1 MKRLRS
7 LGLCLVGVVVLGA
20 ILASGVQAAKTKPKP
35 ITGPIKITSTTK
47 EAELSTAPVTVKCKK
62 GTDVGEVNGPKT
74 GNDTVTFE
82 ECEAL
87 EKKCQS
93 EGAPAG
99 VIKTF
104 ELENE
109 LGWISK
115 EKEEV
120 GIDFK
125 PGPEN
130 AKYLAEFKC
139 EGLGVKVSGSVI
151 GRIGP
156 LNKMG
161 VETSEDFTGEGVT
174 QDPTKFEG
182 EPEDTLRTFTTL
194 SGNEGLKSLQKVEGT
209 TKDDEVEGRKDP
221 AEIRTLG
228 GSPEF
233 GRCQVHKA
241 GHYEDSNCTKE
252 KFKEAKGKKK
262 YDGKYE
268 WEPV

>member
-1 MKRLRS
+1 MKRVRS
-7 LGLCLVGVVVLGA
+7 LSLCLVGVVVLGA
-20 ILASGVQAAKTKPKP
+20 ILASGAQAKTKLKP

-47 EAELSTAPVTVKCKK
+47 EAELSTSAVTVKCKK
-62 GTDVGEVNGPKT
+62 GTDVGEVSGPKT
-74 GNDTVTFE
+74 GKDTVTFE

-93 EGAPAG
+93 EGAALG

-104 ELENE
+104 LLENE

-139 EGLGVKVSGSVI
+139 EGLGVKVEGSVI
-151 GRIGP
+151 GRMGP

-161 VETSEDFTGEGVT
+161 TETSEDFTGEGVT
-174 QDPTKFEG
+174 QNPTKFEG
-182 EPEDTLRTFTTL
+182 QLEDTLKTLTTL
-194 SGNEGLKSLQKVEGT
+194 SGNEPLKSVQKVEGT
-209 TKDDEVEGRKDP
+209 TKNDEVEGRKDP
-221 AEIRTLG
+221 GEIRTLG
-228 GSPEF
+228 GTPEF
-233 GRCQVHKA
+233 GRCQEQKK
-241 GHYEDSNCTKE
+241 GHYADSNCTKE
-252 KFKEAKGKKK
+252 KFKEKDGKKK
-262 YDGKYE
+262 YVGKYE